1 LFETFHADFSMVPS
15 RIVAQECI
23 AILTTPLLTRFLD
36 VVRQA
41 DEDWSARLATRLQD
55 VCAGWVPEV
64 WGVRLNA
71 QDAAAAHRAL
81 MDGRAICVGDLL
93 RDNADREA
101 PLAVAP
107 LMVERDE
114 ETILLPEADLI
125 LVAGDHLLLAG
136 AHEDRSRLGLTLQNA
151 NALEYVL
158 TGREKAGGWLWQRF
172 LSAAASEASR

>member
-1 LFETFHADFSMVPS
+1 
-15 RIVAQECI
+15 
-23 AILTTPLLTRFLD
+23 
-36 VVRQA
+36 VRQA
-41 DEDWSARLATRLQD
+41 DEEWSARLAIRLQE

-81 MDGRAICVGDLL
+81 MDGRAICVGNLL

-101 PLAVAP
+101 PLAVMP
-107 LMVERDE
+107 LMVERDD
-114 ETILLPEADLI
+114 ETILLPEPDLA

-136 AHEDRSRLGLTLQNA
+136 SHEDRSRLGLTLQNA

-158 TGREKAGGWLWQRF
+158 TGREKAGGWLWQQF
-172 LSAAASEASR
+172 LTPAAGASRR